1 MIMIFK
7 TDQLDRH
14 MTLDQLIALDAIV
27 ASGTFRGAA
36 DRLNKA
42 QSAVSHQIKKL
53 EDELGFDLFLRDA
66 YRPRLSPEGE
76 VFFREVTRVLEQV
89 HGLKTVAAGLRGE
102 QEPMISIAMTATMSL
117 DPILNIL
124 GKVGRAFPGTHIKL
138 VTEMMGGPL
147 ARLMKGDADLI
158 IAGLDGVPIDEVET
172 LPVGSISIR
181 PVASPGFPAAA
192 RSGVKS
198 RREMQS
204 YIQVIVSGTGGKDYD
219 QSRDLLSGGQ
229 RWTVSDFQAKKSI
242 IKAGLGW
249 GGIPEHLMAEELA
262 NGELVPLAIEDYPPR
277 HTEIFAIRRR
287 DRPKGKVMSSMW
299 ESLAEIAR

>member
-1 MIMIFK
+1 MIMIYK
-7 TDQLDRH
+7 TDHLSRH
-14 MTLDQLIALDAIV
+14 MTLDQLVALDAIV

-53 EDELGFDLFLRDA
+53 EDELGFDLFLRDS

-89 HGLKTVAAGLRGE
+89 HGLKTVAAGLRSE
-102 QEPMISIAMTATMSL
+102 QEPMISIAMTATMPL
-117 DPILNIL
+117 DPILSIL
-124 GKVGRAFPGTHIKL
+124 GDVGRAFPGTHVKL

-147 ARLMKGDADLI
+147 ARLMKGEADLI

-172 LPVGSISIR
+172 LPVGTITIR
-181 PVASPGFPAAA
+181 PVASPGFPAAY
-192 RSGVKS
+192 RPGVRS
-198 RREMQS
+198 RREMQG
-204 YIQVIVSGTGGKDYD
+204 YTQVIVSGTGGKDYD

-229 RWTVSDFQAKKSI
+229 RWTVSDFEAKKSI

-262 NGELVPLAIEDYPPR
+262 SGELVPLAVEGYPPR
-277 HTEIFAIRRR
+277 RTEIFAIRRR
-287 DRPKGKVMSSMW
+287 DRPMGKVMSSIW
-299 ESLAEIAR
+299 ERFSEMPR

>member
-1 MIMIFK
+1 
-7 TDQLDRH
+7 

-27 ASGTFRGAA
+27 ASGTFRAAA

-53 EDELGFDLFLRDA
+53 EDELGFDLFSRDA

-76 VFFREVTRVLEQV
+76 VFYREVTRVLEQV
-89 HGLKTVAAGLRGE
+89 NGLKTVAAGLRSE
-102 QEPMISIAMTATMSL
+102 QEPLVSIVITATMSL
-117 DPILNIL
+117 DPILTLL
-124 GKVGRAFPGTHIKL
+124 GEVGRAFPATHIKL

-147 ARLMKGDADLI
+147 ARLMSGEADLI
-158 IAGLDGVPIDEVET
+158 IAGLDDVPIDEVET
-172 LPVGSISIR
+172 RPVGTITIR
-181 PVASPGFPAAA
+181 PVASPAFPAADPA
-192 RSGVKS
+192 RVKS

-204 YIQVIVSGTGGKDYD
+204 YTQVVVSGTGGKEYD

-229 RWTVSDFQAKKSI
+229 RWTVSDFQAKISI

-249 GGIPEHLMAEELA
+249 GGIPEHLIRDELKTGA
-262 NGELVPLAIEDYPPR
+262 LVPLAIEGYPPR

-287 DRPKGKVMSSMW
+287 DHPMGKVVSRIW
-299 ESLAEIAR
+299 DDLGRGGIQDG